1 MFCFFFFFFFFFF
14 NDTATTEI
22 YTLSLHDALPIFHR
36 TGSVRS
42 WQLRIVLKL
51 QSPPWRPSSTPPMS
65 NAVAPVATSAGSVTA
80 FGDLLAFQSSCP
92 RVRASAGRVISPSP
106 SWATPRRL
114 RLRQIAIRGVEGSR
128 GIRYHS
134 STHSPGPLLAMP
146 CVLIVVLRCSG
157 GVHAGG
163 GDRQGQ
169 RAGQG
174 DAAADGPEVQVEQAR
189 FVVEGMVVQ
198 LDDGDA
204 AAAQGHDHVLDL
216 VGGHRE
222 VAVDRRLA
230 VADGLEADRRS
241 HPHGGRGDP
250 PVHGDRLVAR
260 EGELVDPAVVRAR
273 RAERGVDAGGVQ
285 VERRRRG
292 GRGRRRGLGGIHT
305 GPDSGGDACRIADGV
320 EVRPPYRRVVGQ
332 QVLWRA
338 DWPMLCACRASVTGC
353 SSASVTTRSPIA
365 IALPSR

>member
-1 MFCFFFFFFFFFF
+1 M
-14 NDTATTEI
+14 A
-22 YTLSLHDALPIFHR
+22 AIFHR

-80 FGDLLAFQSSCP
+80 FGDLLAIQSSCP

-114 RLRQIAIRGVEGSR
+114 SLRQIAIRGVEGSR

-174 DAAADGPEVQVEQAR
+174 DAAADGPE
-189 FVVEGMVVQ
+189 
-198 LDDGDA
+198 
-204 AAAQGHDHVLDL
+204 
-216 VGGHRE
+216 
-222 VAVDRRLA
+222 
-230 VADGLEADRRS
+230 ADRRS

-285 VERRRRG
+285 AERRRRG
-292 GRGRRRGLGGIHT
+292 GRGRRRGLGGIGS
-305 GPDSGGDACRIADGV
+305 GPDSGGDVCRIADGV
-320 EVRPPYRRVVGQ
+320 AVRPPYRRVVGQ